1 MSNTMIFFK
10 MIRDF
15 LEVYLPRQKGA
26 SKLTIKSYKATINQL
41 LDYIVEHLNIELKN
55 IDFSTINTSLIEDFL
70 MYGENNLKWSIS
82 TRNQKL
88 SALKSFYKYASN
100 HDYSLMIYYK
110 EISIIPLKHD
120 IKNKGIDYFSE
131 EELELLLK
139 QPNINDNK
147 EFRNLVI
154 MILLYDS
161 GARIQELL
169 DLRIKDLFLNKKT
182 PYVIL
187 TGKGSKV
194 RVVPLMEK
202 TVKQLEKY
210 LKLFHYR
217 NSNGDDYLFYTV
229 HNGKH
234 TIMSQDMV
242 QKFINKYCKT
252 AKSQNN
258 NMVDHIYCHMFRHSR
273 ATHLYRNGMPLPLV
287 SEWLGHKQINTT
299 REFYAQ
305 SNLEMKKE
313 AIDTATA
320 NLNISIKDGLKYD
333 FENDDE
339 LLKRLYGLK

>member
-1 MSNTMIFFK
+1 MPDTMIFFR

-15 LEVYLPRQKGA
+15 LEVYLPKQKGA
-26 SKLTIKSYKATINQL
+26 SKLTIKSYKATINQY
-41 LDYIVEHLNIELKN
+41 LDYIVKYLNIELKN
-55 IDFSTINTSLIEDFL
+55 IDFSITKTSLIEEFL
-70 MYGENNLKWSIS
+70 IHGENNLKWSIS

-131 EELELLLK
+131 EELELLLT
-139 QPNINDNK
+139 QPNINNKK

-169 DLRIKDLFLNKKT
+169 DLKIKDLFLNEAT

-187 TGKGSKV
+187 TGKGSKM
-194 RVVPLMEK
+194 RIVPLMEK

-210 LKLFHYR
+210 LRVFHHE
-217 NSNGDDYLFYTV
+217 NDSSDYLFYTI

-242 QKFINKYCKT
+242 QKFIDKYCKT

-258 NMVDHIYCHMFRHSR
+258 NMIDHIYCHMFRHSR

-320 NLNISIKDGLKYD
+320 NLNISIKDGLNFD

>member
-1 MSNTMIFFK
+1 
-10 MIRDF
+10 
-15 LEVYLPRQKGA
+15 
-26 SKLTIKSYKATINQL
+26 
-41 LDYIVEHLNIELKN
+41 
-55 IDFSTINTSLIEDFL
+55 
-70 MYGENNLKWSIS
+70 
-82 TRNQKL
+82 
-88 SALKSFYKYASN
+88 
-100 HDYSLMIYYK
+100 MIYYK
-110 EISIIPLKHD
+110 EISAIPLKHD

-169 DLRIKDLFLNKKT
+169 DLRIKDLFLNEKT

-194 RVVPLMEK
+194 RAVPLMEK

-217 NSNGDDYLFYTV
+217 NSNGDDYLIYTV
-229 HNGKH
+229 HNGRH

-242 QKFINKYCKT
+242 QKFIDKYFKA
-252 AKSQNN
+252 AKSRNN
-258 NMVDHIYCHMFRHSR
+258 NMIDHIYCHMFRHSR